1 MPAEQLSDRPGVSA
15 PFADGV
21 NESEREVDV
30 LDRVDSPDSLKK
42 LSVDELN
49 ELCKNLRGRIIEVV
63 SKRGGHLASSLGA
76 VELTVAIHCVFD
88 SPRDKIIWD
97 VGHQSYAHKLLTGR
111 RDRFDTL
118 RQHGGI
124 SGFPK
129 RSESEHDAFGTGHAS
144 TAISAALG
152 HAVARD
158 ILKEEHKVVGVVGDG
173 ALTGGLAYEGLNQA
187 GDQGRDL
194 IVVLNDNEMSI
205 ARNVGAMSKYLT
217 KLLSAPIYRRFES
230 DVWELLGKIPSV
242 GGRAR
247 GVVRR
252 VKEGLQ
258 NLIVPAV
265 IFEELGFKYYGPVD
279 GHDLPELMKIMRQ
292 LKEVRGPVML
302 HVVTKKGKGYKFAE
316 ADSESYHGVGSFNPR
331 TGASGK
337 KPSGAMTFTRAFG
350 DAAIEIAGRDPK
362 VVAITAAMPDGTGL
376 VPFKER
382 FPDRFY
388 DVGIAEAHAVTF
400 SAGLAAAGLR
410 PITAIYST
418 FLQRAYDQVIHDV
431 ALQKLNV
438 VFAIDRAG
446 IVGEDGPTHHGCLD
460 LSYMRQVPNMKI
472 MCPRDESQLRHMLWT
487 AATAVDGPVSVR
499 YPRGA
504 GEGVEISGDLKRL
517 PVGKGEVLAEGSDVI
532 FLAVGSCVHRCLK
545 ARDRLAEFGV
555 VAGVVD
561 ARWVK
566 PLDEDL
572 IVSSSKKGRALV
584 AVEENS
590 IKGGFGSAVMEC
602 LADSGRGDAPLMRM
616 GLPDKFVE
624 HGPREKLLDIVGLS
638 PEKIADRTLAWL
650 RELGHI
656 ASSSGERRARRDRT
670 LAAGG

>member
-1 MPAEQLSDRPGVSA
+1 
-15 PFADGV
+15 V
-21 NESEREVDV
+21 NV
-30 LDRVDSPDSLKK
+30 LDRVDSPESLKK
-42 LSVDELN
+42 LSVDELD

-76 VELTVAIHCVFD
+76 VELTVAIHYVFD

-97 VGHQSYAHKLLTGR
+97 VGHQSYPHKLLTGR

-118 RQHGGI
+118 RQYGGI

-129 RSESEHDAFGTGHAS
+129 RSESEHDPFGTGHAS

-158 ILKEEHKVVGVVGDG
+158 VLGDDHKVVGVVGDG

-187 GDQGRDL
+187 GDQGRDV
-194 IVVLNDNEMSI
+194 IVILNDNEMSI

-279 GHDLPELMKIMRQ
+279 GHELPELINIMRQ
-292 LKEVRGPVML
+292 LKDVRGPVML

-331 TGASGK
+331 TGTSGK
-337 KPSGAMTFTRAFG
+337 KPAEALTFTDAFG
-350 DAAIEIAGRDPK
+350 AAAMEIAERDPRM
-362 VVAITAAMPDGTGL
+362 VAITAAMPDGTGL
-376 VPFKER
+376 IPFQEK

-400 SAGLAAAGLR
+400 SAGLAAAGLK
-410 PITAIYST
+410 PVVAIYST

-460 LSYMRQVPNMKI
+460 LSYMRQVPNMKV
-472 MCPRDESQLRHMLWT
+472 MCPRDEGQLRHMLWT
-487 AATAVDGPVSVR
+487 AVAADDGPVCVR

-504 GEGVEISGDLKRL
+504 GVGAEISGELQRL
-517 PVGKGEVLAEGSDVI
+517 PEGKGEILAEGTDVI

-545 ARDRLAEFGV
+545 ARDKLAESGV
-555 VAGVVD
+555 DAGVVD
-561 ARWVK
+561 AMWVK

-572 IVSSSKKGRALV
+572 ILACSRKGRALV

-590 IKGGFGSAVMEC
+590 TKGGFGSAVMEC
-602 LADSGRGDAPLMRM
+602 LSEGDAGEAPLLRL

-624 HGPREKLLDIVGLS
+624 HGPREKLLGMVGLS
-638 PEKIADRTLAWL
+638 PEGIAERTLTWL
-650 RELGHI
+650 RELGIVAPGAGDGKAHL
-656 ASSSGERRARRDRT
+656 DRPV
-670 LAAGG
+670 AAGG

>member
-1 MPAEQLSDRPGVSA
+1 
-15 PFADGV
+15 
-21 NESEREVDV
+21 VDV
-30 LDRVDSPDSLKK
+30 LDRVDSPESLKK

-76 VELTVAIHCVFD
+76 VELTVAIHYVFE
-88 SPRDKIIWD
+88 SPKDRIIWD
-97 VGHQSYAHKLLTGR
+97 VGHQSYPHKLLTGR
-111 RDRFDTL
+111 RERFDSL

-152 HAVARD
+152 HAAARD
-158 ILKEEHKVVGVVGDG
+158 ILKQEHKVVTVVGDG

-187 GDQGRDL
+187 GDQGRD
-194 IVVLNDNEMSI
+194 IVVILNDNEMSI

-247 GVVRR
+247 GAARR

-279 GHDLPELMKIMRQ
+279 GHDLPELIKIMRQ
-292 LKEVRGPVML
+292 LKNVRGPVML

-316 ADSESYHGVGSFNPR
+316 ADSETYHGVGSFNPR

-337 KPSGAMTFTRAFG
+337 KASGVSYTEAFG
-350 DAAIEIAGRDPK
+350 RAAIEVAERDSR

-376 VPFKER
+376 VPFEER
-382 FPDRFY
+382 FPDRFF
-388 DVGIAEAHAVTF
+388 DVGIAEAHAITF
-400 SAGLAAAGLR
+400 SAGLAAAGLK
-410 PITAIYST
+410 PVAAIYST

-460 LSYMRQVPNMKI
+460 LSYMCQVPNMKI
-472 MCPRDESQLRHMLWT
+472 MCPRDEAQVRHMLWT
-487 AATAVDGPVSVR
+487 AVSDGDGPVCVR

-504 GEGVEISGDLKRL
+504 GVGVEITGELERL

-545 ARDRLAEFGV
+545 AREKLAEAGV
-555 VAGVVD
+555 DAGVVD

-566 PLDEDL
+566 PLDEAL
-572 IVSSSKKGRALV
+572 VLSCAKKARALV

-590 IKGGFGSAVMEC
+590 VKGGFGSAVLDC
-602 LADSGRGDAPLMRM
+602 LQDGDAGQAPLKKM

-638 PEKIADRTLAWL
+638 PEKIAERTLSWM
-650 RELGHI
+650 RELGLV
-656 ASSSGERRARRDRT
+656 APGSGDEGARRNRPV
-670 LAAGG
+670 AAGG

>member
-1 MPAEQLSDRPGVSA
+1 M
-15 PFADGV
+15 
-21 NESEREVDV
+21 NV

-42 LSVDELN
+42 LSVDELS

-76 VELTVAIHCVFD
+76 VELTVAIHYVFE

-97 VGHQSYAHKLLTGR
+97 VGHQSYPHKLLTGR
-111 RDRFDTL
+111 RDRFESL
-118 RQHGGI
+118 RQYGGI

-144 TAISAALG
+144 TAISATLG

-158 ILKEEHKVVGVVGDG
+158 ILGEKYRVVSVVGDG

-187 GDQGRDL
+187 GDQGRDV

-217 KLLSAPIYRRFES
+217 KLLSTPIYRRFES
-230 DVWELLGKIPSV
+230 DVWELLGRIPSV

-279 GHDLPELMKIMRQ
+279 GHDLPELIKIMRQ

-302 HVVTKKGKGYKFAE
+302 HVVTTKGKGYKFAE
-316 ADSESYHGVGSFNPR
+316 ADSESYHGVGSFNPQ
-331 TGASGK
+331 TGTSGPK
-337 KPSGAMTFTRAFG
+337 TATKTYTQAFG
-350 DAAIEIAGRDPK
+350 EAAIEIAESQPNL
-362 VVAITAAMPDGTGL
+362 VAITAAMPDGTGL
-376 VPFKER
+376 VPFKEK
-382 FPDRFY
+382 FPDRFF

-400 SAGLAAAGLR
+400 SAGLAAAGMK
-410 PITAIYST
+410 PVVAIYST

-460 LSYMRQVPNMKI
+460 LSYMRQVPNMRI
-472 MCPRDESQLRHMLWT
+472 ACPRDEGQLRHILWT
-487 AATAVDGPVSVR
+487 SVVDDDGPVCVR

-504 GEGVEISGDLKRL
+504 GEGVEMGGELRTV
-517 PVGKGEVLAEGSDVI
+517 PVGVGEALEEGSDVI
-532 FLAVGSCVHRCLK
+532 FIAVGSCVHKCLR
-545 ARDRLAEFGV
+545 ARETLAESGV
-555 VAGVVD
+555 AAGVID
-561 ARWVK
+561 AVWVK
-566 PLDEDL
+566 PLDKDL
-572 IVSSSKKGRALV
+572 VLRSSKRARALV
-584 AVEENS
+584 TVEENS
-590 IKGGFGSAVMEC
+590 IRGGFGSAVLEC
-602 LADSGRGDAPLMRM
+602 LNEQGAGGVPLLSI
-616 GLPDKFVE
+616 GIPDEFVE
-624 HGPREKLLDIVGLS
+624 HGPREKLLELVGLS
-638 PEKIADRTLAWL
+638 ADAIAHNTLKWMG
-650 RELGHI
+650 ELGLL
-656 ASSSGERRARRDRT
+656 APGERDARARKGREDSPVAT
-670 LAAGG
+670 GG